1 MPNKRALVLWSVN
14 TYFHLTPSL
23 SIDAVMCSIVRKVDA
38 LHEEIRQT
46 LGAVAAG
53 VKRRYNH
60 IEDGSYKAN
69 RKGKK

>member
-1 MPNKRALVLWSVN
+1 MFSQD
-14 TYFHLTPSL
+14 TDFHLTPSL

-46 LGAVAAG
+46 LGAVTAG
-53 VKRRYNH
+53 VKWRYDH

-69 RKGKK
+69 RKGEKQ